1 MSLINED
8 DITKY
13 TVSGNEQNN
22 LKVFTDSAIAN
33 MPNLARAYLFQ
44 VIYKDGTI
52 EHYDLML
59 KTRKVDFDPDGK
71 GITVQFDEFQDFQ
84 VLSTLNE
91 FVRNKNVLNIKM
103 NFFNSDLKRVL
114 YTHELNE
121 VVCRTVYP
129 LNMDCHS
136 PNSLI
141 IMAHFR

>member
-13 TVSGNEQNN
+13 TVSGNDQNN
-22 LKVFTDSAIAN
+22 LKKFTDSAIAN
-33 MPNLARAYLFQ
+33 MSNLARSYLFQ

-59 KTRKVDFDPDGK
+59 KTRKVDFDLDGN
-71 GITVQFDEFQDFQ
+71 GITVQFDEFEDFRTW
-84 VLSTLNE
+84 STLNE
-91 FVRNKNVLNIKM
+91 FVRNKTVLNIKI
-103 NFFNSDLKRVL
+103 NFFNSDLKKVL

-129 LNMDCHS
+129 LNMDTHVA
-136 PNSLI
+136 NSLI
-141 IMAHFR
+141 IKAHFR